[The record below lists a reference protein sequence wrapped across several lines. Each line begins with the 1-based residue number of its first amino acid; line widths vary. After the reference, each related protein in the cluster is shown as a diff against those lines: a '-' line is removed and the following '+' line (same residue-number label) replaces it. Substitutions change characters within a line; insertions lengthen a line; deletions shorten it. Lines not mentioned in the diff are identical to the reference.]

1 MKFEGP
7 ESIVYSDTPVPD
19 IFLSEYM
26 PSMESEYVKL
36 YLHCLFLAG
45 RKKRSS
51 HEDMSK
57 KLNMEIDSVREG
69 LVYLEGL
76 GLLKRKEDKIEVTD
90 LKQREVNKIYRMKS
104 TSTPEEA
111 ALSGERN
118 KKRNM
123 IITAIN
129 DSFFQGVMS
138 PSWYTDIDSWFDKFG
153 FEEDVMLSLFR
164 HCFDHKTLNKNY
176 IIKVAESWCSRGI
189 KNSFDLDN
197 YFNDYKKCKD
207 TGRFVA
213 RKLKLNRNLTQYEE
227 DYIEKW
233 VMEYKYD
240 EKIIDTALKKTTGK
254 TNPSFKY
261 IDAVINNWKNSGL
274 SSKDEIL
281 AFEKKRSDQ
290 TKSKSQSKTDA
301 PQKKNFEQRK
311 YDDEFL
317 KNLDQGR
324 EQ

>member
-45 RKKRSS
+45 RRKRSS

-57 KLNMEIDSVREG
+57 KLNMEIDAIREG

-76 GLLKRKEDKIEVTD
+76 GLLTRKEDKIEITD

-111 ALSGERN
+111 ALSGDRN
-118 KKRNM
+118 RKRNM

-176 IIKVAESWCSRGI
+176 IIKVAEGWCSKGI

-197 YFNDYKKCKD
+197 YFTEYKKCKE
-207 TGRFVA
+207 TGRFTVK
-213 RKLKLNRNLTQYEE
+213 KLKLNRNLTQYEE
-227 DYIEKW
+227 DYVEKW

-240 EKIIDTALKKTTGK
+240 EKIIDMALKKTTGK

-261 IDAVINNWKNSGL
+261 IDAIINDWNSNGL
-274 SSKDEIL
+274 KTKDEIL
-281 AFEKKRSDQ
+281 AYEKTRSEQ
-290 TKSKSQSKTDA
+290 IKSRGTAKTDV
-301 PQKKNFEQRK
+301 PQKKNFEQRT
-311 YDDEFL
+311 YDEEFL
-317 KNLDQGR
+317 KNLDNSN
-324 EQ
+324 E